1 MGVARPSF
9 RTHLRRF
16 RLPDAA
22 EDTEKHTA
30 AEAAFEADLQAAEGV
45 RRARE
50 MSAIDDNDAYIL
62 IKIKKAY
69 NNFGAVFISSHREK
83 TLDSCDQ
90 VYQLKDKT
98 IFEKKFS

>member
-1 MGVARPSF
+1 MLTKVGRDGIRLSGGQKQRVAIARSIYRKPKVLFMDEATSA
-9 RTHLRRF
+9 L
-16 RLPDAA
+16 D
-22 EDTEKHTA
+22 DKTEA
-30 AEAAFEADLQAAEGV
+30 
-45 RRARE
+45 
-50 MSAIDDNDAYIL
+50 NIL